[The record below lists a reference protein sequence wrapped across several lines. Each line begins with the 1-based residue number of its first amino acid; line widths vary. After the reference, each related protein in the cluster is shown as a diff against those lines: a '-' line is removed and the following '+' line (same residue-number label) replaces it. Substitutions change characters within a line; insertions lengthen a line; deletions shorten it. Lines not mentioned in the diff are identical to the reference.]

1 MVDDTFLILV
11 NAADQGVEYVLPHPP
26 GKDSWHQ
33 VLDTEDLDN
42 PFHPADADEKVIL
55 GGRSIRVFSNGK
67 KPAADAPTRHKLAK
81 TL

>member
-1 MVDDTFLILV
+1 
-11 NAADQGVEYVLPHPP
+11 
-26 GKDSWHQ
+26 

-67 KPAADAPTRHKLAK
+67 KPAADAPARHKLAK